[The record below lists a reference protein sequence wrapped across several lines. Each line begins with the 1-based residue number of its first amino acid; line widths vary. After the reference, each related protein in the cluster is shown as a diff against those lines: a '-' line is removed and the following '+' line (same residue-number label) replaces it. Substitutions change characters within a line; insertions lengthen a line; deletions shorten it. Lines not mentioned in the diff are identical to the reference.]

1 VVGLEKGADAVE
13 LDFNRMMMAVVT
25 VMAVALLAAL
35 APAFK
40 AARAEVA
47 EGLAA

>member
-1 VVGLEKGADAVE
+1 MLVE
-13 LDFNRMMMAVVT
+13 LDFNRMLMAVVT

-40 AARAEVA
+40 AARAEMA
-47 EGLAA
+47 ENLAA